1 MNDGKENSMTYL
13 GNEWREDEFQTLS
26 VAHSQIVKKTSE
38 KDEIPKNDDTLAIH
52 FLIVERN
59 CEYI

>member
-1 MNDGKENSMTYL
+1 MVEKRISCPNEEMNGEKT
-13 GNEWREDEFQTLS
+13 TLS
-26 VAHSQIVKKTSE
+26 VAHSLIVKKTSE
-38 KDEIPKNDDTLAIH
+38 KDEIPKNDDTLTIH